1 MYDYGWRQYMPD
13 IGRWYGMDQLGEHPY
28 QIDKSPYAFTWN
40 NPVKLV
46 DQDGLCPDCPD
57 PTKADEIVNHS
68 NGNQYFSVET
78 SGGFKW
84 VQVQDIQE
92 VIVGGGSGSSSS
104 GFYLGI
110 GFLGMGSG
118 GSGSASVGGWGIYGG
133 GALFPIKQR
142 PVDDIEEQMIRK
154 QQLEYERLQ
163 NSKID
168 DIATG
173 LGINMNLK
181 EGLTD
186 LAKKIANGNIGK
198 SGENFLKSTKILG

>member
-1 MYDYGWRQYMPD
+1 LGNVRLSYKDNGDGKPEVTDSNDFYPFGMSFVRNSEEDAYFGTGSYFNYKYNGKELQETGMYDYGARFYMPD

-40 NPVKLV
+40 NPVNLV

-92 VIVGGGSGSSSS
+92 VIVGGGSGSSS

-118 GSGSASVGGWGIYGG
+118 GSGSASVGGWGY
-133 GALFPIKQR
+133 LWRRCTVSYKT
-142 PVDDIEEQMIRK
+142 
-154 QQLEYERLQ
+154 
-163 NSKID
+163 
-168 DIATG
+168 ATRR
-173 LGINMNLK
+173 
-181 EGLTD
+181 
-186 LAKKIANGNIGK
+186 
-198 SGENFLKSTKILG
+198 